1 MSTEQNK
8 TQNANNND
16 NNANNAGQTAAP
28 TQVAPEA
35 IVVAAPKYPR
45 SRWFAAGTLIGA
57 AVGAV
62 GVLAY
67 QRYAVGE

>member
-1 MSTEQNK
+1 MSTEHNK
-8 TQNANNND
+8 THNDTANAT
-16 NNANNAGQTAAP
+16 GQTAAAP
-28 TQVAPEA
+28 TQAAPEA
-35 IVVAAPKYPR
+35 IVVPAPKYPR

-57 AVGAV
+57 AVGAA